1 MINWLN
7 EINDERVTRLSTQSK
22 NVHSIKY
29 FSFFR
34 FINVDFINSL
44 HFQFHYIVLS
54 ISFIVVID
62 FVIALILNI
71 QNVCFFKSS
80 MKKKNVNQL
89 SNSQFQNRE
98 FDSFRDELAKTKFVH
113 DVKRRKRVVI
123 NENDVKTI
131 NDSNESSFFNVR
143 DVRKKIVNVVIVY
156 NDYIY

>member
-1 MINWLN
+1 MINWSN
-7 EINDERVTRLSTQSK
+7 EINDERATRLSIQSK
-22 NVHSIKY
+22 NVHSIEY

-44 HFQFHYIVLS
+44 HFQFHYIVFS
-54 ISFIVVID
+54 ISFIVVIN

-98 FDSFRDELAKTKFVH
+98 FDSSRNELAETKFVH
-113 DVKRRKRVVI
+113 DVKRRKRIVV
-123 NENDVKTI
+123 NENNVKTI
-131 NDSNESSFFNVR
+131 DDSNESSFSMLAIFA
-143 DVRKKIVNVVIVY
+143 KKLWML
-156 NDYIY
+156 